1 MASSFS
7 RSRSNSVSSSGSND
21 FYVGDRDSLP
31 KLTSQ
36 WDMLCLEK
44 LGIYYNS
51 QYHASPLDI
60 LDMINSKTGCFGS
73 LGGEQKDYIGDLKET
88 LCFDISLQESSENE
102 QTPEQFVLTDE
113 VLPKLEEEILK
124 IRQHYSSRF
133 AIIV

>member
-1 MASSFS
+1 M
-7 RSRSNSVSSSGSND
+7 
-21 FYVGDRDSLP
+21 
-31 KLTSQ
+31 
-36 WDMLCLEK
+36 EK
-44 LGIYYNS
+44 LGIYYNN

-73 LGGEQKDYIGDLKET
+73 LSGEQTDYIGDLKET

-113 VLPKLEEEILK
+113 VLPKLEEELFK

-133 AIIV
+133 AIVLLISNYMYFHLNPGFGC